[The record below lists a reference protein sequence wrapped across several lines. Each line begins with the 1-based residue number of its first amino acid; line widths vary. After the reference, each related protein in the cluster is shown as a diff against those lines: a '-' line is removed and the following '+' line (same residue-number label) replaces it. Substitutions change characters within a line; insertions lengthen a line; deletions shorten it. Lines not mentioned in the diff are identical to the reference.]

1 MPNNKWTKTATSA
14 SLAILGVTQLNNKA
28 DANIVLQG
36 SNLTATA
43 DYLSWSL
50 DHKQGYSAEAFVT
63 AFSNG
68 AASVSTTTTVARFR
82 VMNLGS
88 VVSSNASVVNQK
100 INLTNGGSSFG
111 YFGFRDTKGGH
122 ADLRLGSLD

>member
-43 DYLSWSL
+43 PNYSSWSL
-50 DHKQGYSAEAFVT
+50 DHKQGRGILPMPSLRPIRMVLRT
-63 AFSNG
+63 WLRRQQSR
-68 AASVSTTTTVARFR
+68 AS
-82 VMNLGS
+82 G
-88 VVSSNASVVNQK
+88 
-100 INLTNGGSSFG
+100 
-111 YFGFRDTKGGH
+111 
-122 ADLRLGSLD
+122 